1 MTSSV
6 IDEPLS
12 PKRHVVNR
20 KLELDIAKFL
30 LKKTVRGYD
39 VEPTASQVAM
49 KSAKLI
55 KDIVEANEKNVS
67 GLVSILSLHNKYYS
81 G

>member
-1 MTSSV
+1 MTSFE
-6 IDEPLS
+6 EPLS
-12 PKRHVVNR
+12 PKRHVVSR
-20 KLELDIAKFL
+20 KLELDIARFL

-55 KDIVEANEKNVS
+55 KDIVEANEKNS
-67 GLVSILSLHNKYYS
+67 IGLVSILSTHNKYYS

>member
-1 MTSSV
+1 MVSKV
-6 IDEPLS
+6 VEEPLS
-12 PKRHVVNR
+12 PKRHVVSR
-20 KLELDIAKFL
+20 KLELDIARFL

-55 KDIVEANEKNVS
+55 KDIVEANEKNVL
-67 GLVSILSLHNKYYS
+67 GLVGILSLHNKYYS

>member
-1 MTSSV
+1 MTQKTL
-6 IDEPLS
+6 DEPLS
-12 PKRHVVNR
+12 PKKHVVSK
-20 KLELDIAKFL
+20 KLELDIARFL

-67 GLVSILSLHNKYYS
+67 GLVGILSLHNKYYS